1 MGIGRKYREQLLEQQ
16 HNEYIS
22 RKIHSDIPI
31 WMEEELKDQEQKN
44 KSEEVETDM
53 YLLVSLIMF
62 GVCIFIGIISF
73 FYKHS

>member
-1 MGIGRKYREQLLEQQ
+1 MGIGRKYREQLLEEQ

-22 RKIHSDIPI
+22 KKIHSDIPI
-31 WMEEELKDQEQKN
+31 WMEEELKDQEQKD

-62 GVCIFIGIISF
+62 GICTVIGIIYF
-73 FYKHS
+73 FHKH

>member
-1 MGIGRKYREQLLEQQ
+1 MGIGRKYREQLLEEQ

-22 RKIHSDIPI
+22 KKIHSDIPI
-31 WMEEELKDQEQKN
+31 WMEEELKDQEQKD

-62 GVCIFIGIISF
+62 GICTVIGIICF
-73 FYKHS
+73 FHKH